1 MVAILLGTGFEEM
14 EALCLC
20 DCLRRVGV
28 EVKLISVEGLPVV
41 TGAHGIAVAADGSL
55 ADLDAADVELVML
68 PGGMGGVRA
77 ISASRQAL
85 DLVQTIYD
93 AGRYVAAICAAPTI
107 LAALHITDGR
117 QATCFPGMEEEMAD
131 ARMCMDAPVVQ
142 DGNVITSTAAGTAM
156 EFALHLVSLLKG
168 EDAARELKESLV
180 YHCR

>member
-14 EALCLC
+14 EALCPC

-68 PGGMGGVRA
+68 PGGMGGV
-77 ISASRQAL
+77 
-85 DLVQTIYD
+85 VQTIYD
-93 AGRYVAAICAAPTI
+93 TGCYVAAICAAPTI
-107 LAALHITDGR
+107 LAALHITDGK